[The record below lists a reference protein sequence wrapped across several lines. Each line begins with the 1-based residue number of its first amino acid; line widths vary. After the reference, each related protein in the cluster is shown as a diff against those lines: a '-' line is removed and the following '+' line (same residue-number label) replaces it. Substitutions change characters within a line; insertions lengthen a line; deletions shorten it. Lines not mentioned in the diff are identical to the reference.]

1 MALLVIWRRET
12 YVTIHDVTPAEP
24 HRTRIVEAIRRMGT
38 ARIPEIAEAA
48 GMSNGAAF
56 RYCYG
61 MYEKGIL
68 SRIVEGNGRVRYFV
82 REEGVAPGSGE

>member
-1 MALLVIWRRET
+1 MAINS
-12 YVTIHDVTPAEP
+12 VTSSEP
-24 HRTRIVEAIRRMGT
+24 HRARIVEALGRMGPS
-38 ARIPEIAEAA
+38 RIVEIAGAA

-68 SRIVEGNGRVRYFV
+68 SRMTNGNAPVRYCLADGGDYGHC
-82 REEGVAPGSGE
+82 EEGVARRG